1 MSPQSYN
8 PYHGHFPE
16 FNLDQVEAALKPEI
30 PKIGLIW
37 QDETGSTNEEARRL
51 AKWGALEWTVVVAGM
66 QTGGRGRYKRAWAS
80 PPGGLYQ
87 SLLLR
92 LPQSESPITLIPLL
106 AGLALKQGIE
116 DELSRLGGG
125 DFHGWL
131 KWPND
136 LVTEHGKLAGI
147 LCEASLEK
155 DKWEIIAGAGVN
167 IEPVTLQDDSDQHL
181 QPATSLLGEFPDLE
195 WTREEV
201 LTAYLRRLKQGLDL
215 WGRDP
220 EQVRMD
226 WLSASGMEGREV
238 EATSSGEKIRGI
250 AKGIGDSGEL
260 LIETD
265 SGLRKLNA
273 AEALIVRDH
282 WL

>member
-16 FNLDQVEAALKPEI
+16 FNIDRVEQALKPEI

-37 QDETGSTNEEARRL
+37 LDETGSTNEEARRL
-51 AKWGALEWTVVVAGM
+51 AKWGALEWTVVVAGV
-66 QTGGRGRYKRAWAS
+66 QTGGRGRYKRTWAS

-92 LPQSESPITLIPLL
+92 LPQSDSPVTLIPLL
-106 AGLALKQGIE
+106 VGLALKQGIE

-136 LVTEHGKLAGI
+136 LVTERGKLAGI
-147 LCEASLEK
+147 LCEASVEK
-155 DKWEIIAGAGVN
+155 DRWEIIAGAGVN
-167 IEPVTLQDDSDQHL
+167 LEPVKLQDHSDQHL
-181 QPATSLLGEFPDLE
+181 QPASSLLEEFPDLE

-201 LTAYLRRLKQGLDL
+201 LTAYLHRLKQGLDL
-215 WGRDP
+215 WARDP
-220 EQVRMD
+220 EQVRKD
-226 WLSASGMEGREV
+226 WLEASGMEGREV

-250 AKGIGDSGEL
+250 AQGIGEGGEL
-260 LIETD
+260 QIETEA
-265 SGLRKLNA
+265 GLRKLNA